1 MTVRILSLAALC
13 VLFLGAAA
21 FGQDMAEMYAQGYRL
36 DTELKSRS
44 APIMPSLRWQRN
56 VTFAEA
62 LPVKEGKSTTSLA
75 LDLLHPADA
84 VAKPRPLVLLST
96 AGAGPPETDRWVK
109 ASCPC
114 SPVAGLWRGRCRTVF
129 LEMLP
134 TPQRCKMWPPRWL
147 GFEPT
152 RRHSGWI
159 PTELPYGVIQPGPI
173 WPSTLL
179 FLIPSERKASAVRL
193 GWPDRTTFCW
203 KRTSPCLG
211 R

>member
-1 MTVRILSLAALC
+1 MTVRICLSQPLC
-13 VLFLGAAA
+13 VLFWRATA

-62 LPVKEGKSTTSLA
+62 LHRSKRKIHHQLG

-84 VAKPRPLVLLST
+84 VAKPRPLVLFVHGGGWAS
-96 AGAGPPETDRWVK
+96 GNRSMVK

-134 TPQRCKMWPPRWL
+134 TPQRCRRCGRRGGL
-147 GFEPT
+147 DSNQRGVT
-152 RRHSGWI
+152 RGGSRPNCHMGSFSRGPSGH
-159 PTELPYGVIQPGPI
+159 PHCC
-173 WPSTLL
+173 
-179 FLIPSERKASAVRL
+179 F
-193 GWPDRTTFCW
+193 
-203 KRTSPCLG
+203 
-211 R
+211 